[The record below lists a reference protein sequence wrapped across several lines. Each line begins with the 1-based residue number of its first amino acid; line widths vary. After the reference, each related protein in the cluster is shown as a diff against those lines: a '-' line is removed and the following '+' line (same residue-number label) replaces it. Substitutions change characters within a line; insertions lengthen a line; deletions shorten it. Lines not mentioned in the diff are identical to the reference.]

1 MAVEIYGSLQFM
13 SYEKKE
19 LVGAKH
25 FNFMAGESAYNT
37 GFPGYFWTVW
47 LEAFIMKF
55 QSCTDTYAASVCL

>member
-13 SYEKKE
+13 SYEKKKA

-37 GFPGYFWTVW
+37 GFPGYF
-47 LEAFIMKF
+47 
-55 QSCTDTYAASVCL
+55 